1 MMSWAEFRFYAE
13 LRDFLP
19 ENQKS
24 GVVRVK
30 IAGHETVK
38 HLVEAVGVPH
48 TEIDLLL
55 VNGKSIGFDY
65 LVAENDYVSVY
76 PMFESIDIKPISKIR
91 PEPLRVPRFI
101 NDAHLGKLTDYLRLL
116 GFDTLY
122 RNDIRDDELA
132 EISAAEDRI
141 ILTRDRGVLKRKVVT
156 RGYLVRA
163 DLPQDQV
170 VEVLRRFDL
179 SAQAQPYSRCSL
191 CNGILEEVKKEDVLE
206 KLEPLTM
213 KYFHQFRRCPECGQV
228 YWKGSHFDRMDD
240 FISDVLDRSTRSNK

>member
-1 MMSWAEFRFYAE
+1 MSWASFRFYAE

-19 ENQKS
+19 EDQRS
-24 GVVRVK
+24 GNVRVK

-38 HLVEAVGVPH
+38 HLIEALGIPH

-55 VNGKSIGFDY
+55 ANGESIGFDY

-76 PMFESIDIKPISKIR
+76 PMFEVIDIQPISKLR
-91 PEPLRVPRFI
+91 QEPLRIPKFI
-101 NDAHLGKLTDYLRLL
+101 NDTHLGKLADYLRLL

-122 RNDIRDDELA
+122 QNDFQDDELA
-132 EISAAEDRI
+132 AISAAEDRI

-179 SAQAQPYSRCSL
+179 AAQAKLYSRCSL
-191 CNGILEEVKKEDVLE
+191 CNGILEEVKKEDILE

-213 KYFHQFRRCPECGQV
+213 KYFHQFKRCPQCGQV
-228 YWKGSHFDRMDD
+228 YWKGSHFDHMDD
-240 FISDVLDRSTRSNK
+240 FLNNVLDLSTKNWK